1 MPKVT
6 VRFKK
11 SEAANLFAANFSIL
25 DDGAKVTVKGKEAT
39 AVSLVKQMS
48 KEILEDIR
56 HSEITDEVL
65 SAIRESLS
73 GKKVSLRLLDGEV
86 QSMTPS
92 QGEALARA
100 YDRLSESNQHAFL
113 ILAAEGREAF
123 THAVGFARKNEE
135 NE

>member
-1 MPKVT
+1 M
-6 VRFKK
+6 
-11 SEAANLFAANFSIL
+11 
-25 DDGAKVTVKGKEAT
+25 KGKEAT
-39 AVSLVKQMS
+39 VVSSNPKTVSLVKQMS

-123 THAVGFARKNEE
+123 THGSQGRTRRTSNATDCQDQQACRVCHGSNRE
-135 NE
+135 